1 MKKVYHA
8 MLMRGGILIGDVN
21 NYVQWVQP
29 VSFTAKFRGAR
40 LYSWELVSTRIDDAS
55 ASGRPRTR

>member
-21 NYVQWVQP
+21 NYVATDIQGDI
-29 VSFTAKFRGAR
+29 SRF
-40 LYSWELVSTRIDDAS
+40 
-55 ASGRPRTR
+55 